1 MSNTSTPSA
10 DFADYYELLQ
20 ISPNA
25 EAETVQRVFRMLAQ
39 RYHPDNAE
47 TGNEPLFQQLLKA
60 YHLLSDPAQRA
71 AYDVQHRAQS
81 KVTWQVFD
89 QKTAPS
95 GRENEKKKRE
105 GILGVLYQKRQ
116 HSPNQPGLNIREMED
131 LLNIPKEHLEFP
143 LWYLKESGEI
153 KVADN
158 GRYIITVKG
167 VDLYEDFTASPA
179 DVREIHLLPAGS
191 PKSA

>member
-1 MSNTSTPSA
+1 MSTTPPP
-10 DFADYYELLQ
+10 DFTDYYELLQ

-25 EAETVQRVFRMLAQ
+25 EPETIQRVFRMLAQ

-71 AYDVQHRAQS
+71 AYDVQHRSHQ
-81 KVTWQVFD
+81 KVTWEVFD
-89 QKTAPS
+89 QKTAPG
-95 GRENEKKKRE
+95 GRAAEKKKRE

-116 HSPNQPGLNIREMED
+116 HSPNQPGLNVREMED
-131 LLNIPKEHLEFP
+131 LMNIPKEHLEFA

-158 GRYIITVKG
+158 GRYVITVKG
-167 VDLYEDFTASPA
+167 VELYEQYTADPA
-179 DVREIHLLPAGS
+179 EMREIHLLPPGS